1 MLSSAANLFFML
13 AAKSTVFFVIQGGR
27 WRILRK
33 KDKRGFKMQ
42 VWDVVILGGGA
53 AGCTAAL
60 YCARAGLS
68 AAVLEQTGAVG
79 QMAITNWVDNYP
91 GFPEG
96 ISGFQL
102 AEQMRRGAERYGA
115 RFFQTDMQTA
125 ALGGECKRIGTDIGE
140 FQGKTVILATGA
152 DPRPLGL
159 PEERRLFGRG
169 VSYCATCDGMFYRG
183 KIAAVVGGGNT
194 AAADALYLSRICE
207 KVYLIHRRDTLRAQ
221 KAYLAPLEQ
230 AENVELIWNSRVEAL
245 LYQDTL
251 TGLRVKHTVS
261 GEEQELLCDGLFVAV
276 GYLPETGLFQDQLEL
291 SEAGYVKAD
300 ETTRTSLPGVYAVGD
315 LREKPLRQV
324 ITAAA
329 DGAVAVHFMEE
340 YLNR

>member
-1 MLSSAANLFFML
+1 MEQTIFD
-13 AAKSTVFFVIQGGR
+13 T
-27 WRILRK
+27 
-33 KDKRGFKMQ
+33 
-42 VWDVVILGGGA
+42 VILGGGP
-53 AGCTAAL
+53 AGYTAAL
-60 YCARAGLS
+60 YAARANFS
-68 AAVLEQTGAVG
+68 VLLLEKLAPGG
-79 QMAITNWVDNYP
+79 QMATTDVIDNYP

-96 ISGFQL
+96 IHGFDLAVKMKESAERFGVQTKL
-102 AEQMRRGAERYGA
+102 AEVVEAELTGEIKEIKTKKETFFA
-115 RFFQTDMQTA
+115 R
-125 ALGGECKRIGTDIGE
+125 
-140 FQGKTVILATGA
+140 TVVLATGA
-152 DPRPLGL
+152 RPRELGL
-159 PEERRLFGRG
+159 PGERELRGRG

-329 DGAVAVHFMEE
+329 VGAVSVHFMEE

>member
-1 MLSSAANLFFML
+1 MEQTFFD
-13 AAKSTVFFVIQGGR
+13 T
-27 WRILRK
+27 
-33 KDKRGFKMQ
+33 
-42 VWDVVILGGGA
+42 VILGGGP
-53 AGCTAAL
+53 AGYTAAL
-60 YCARAGLS
+60 YAARANFS
-68 AAVLEQTGAVG
+68 VLLLEKLAPGG
-79 QMAITNWVDNYP
+79 QMATTDVIDNYP

-96 ISGFQL
+96 IHGFDLAVKMKESAERFGVQTKL
-102 AEQMRRGAERYGA
+102 AEVVEAELTGEIKEIKTKKETFFA
-115 RFFQTDMQTA
+115 R
-125 ALGGECKRIGTDIGE
+125 
-140 FQGKTVILATGA
+140 TVVLATGA
-152 DPRPLGL
+152 RPRELGL
-159 PEERRLFGRG
+159 PGERELRGRG

>member
-1 MLSSAANLFFML
+1 MEQTIFD
-13 AAKSTVFFVIQGGR
+13 T
-27 WRILRK
+27 
-33 KDKRGFKMQ
+33 
-42 VWDVVILGGGA
+42 VILGGGP
-53 AGCTAAL
+53 AGYTAAL
-60 YCARAGLS
+60 YAARANFS
-68 AAVLEQTGAVG
+68 VLLLEKLAPGG
-79 QMAITNWVDNYP
+79 QMATTDVIDNYP

-96 ISGFQL
+96 VHGFDLAMKMKESAERFGVQTKL
-102 AEQMRRGAERYGA
+102 AEVVEAELTGEIKEIKTKKETFFA
-115 RFFQTDMQTA
+115 R
-125 ALGGECKRIGTDIGE
+125 
-140 FQGKTVILATGA
+140 TVVLATGA
-152 DPRPLGL
+152 RPRELGL
-159 PEERRLFGRG
+159 SGEQELRGRG

-230 AENVELIWNSRVEAL
+230 AENVELVWNSRVEAL

-251 TGLRVKHTVS
+251 TGLRVKHTIS

-276 GYLPETGLFQDQLEL
+276 GYLPETGLFKEQLEL

>member
-1 MLSSAANLFFML
+1 MEQTIFD
-13 AAKSTVFFVIQGGR
+13 T
-27 WRILRK
+27 
-33 KDKRGFKMQ
+33 
-42 VWDVVILGGGA
+42 VILGGGP
-53 AGCTAAL
+53 AGYTAAL
-60 YCARAGLS
+60 YAARANFS
-68 AAVLEQTGAVG
+68 VLLLEKLAPGG
-79 QMAITNWVDNYP
+79 QMATTDVIDNYP

-96 ISGFQL
+96 IHGFDLAVKMKESAERFGVQTKL
-102 AEQMRRGAERYGA
+102 AEVVEAELTGEIKEIKTKKETFFA
-115 RFFQTDMQTA
+115 R
-125 ALGGECKRIGTDIGE
+125 
-140 FQGKTVILATGA
+140 TVVLATGA
-152 DPRPLGL
+152 RPRELGL
-159 PEERRLFGRG
+159 PGEQELRGRG

-276 GYLPETGLFQDQLEL
+276 GAQAEDRP
-291 SEAGYVKAD
+291 
-300 ETTRTSLPGVYAVGD
+300 
-315 LREKPLRQV
+315 
-324 ITAAA
+324 
-329 DGAVAVHFMEE
+329 
-340 YLNR
+340 N

>member
-1 MLSSAANLFFML
+1 MEQTIFD
-13 AAKSTVFFVIQGGR
+13 T
-27 WRILRK
+27 
-33 KDKRGFKMQ
+33 
-42 VWDVVILGGGA
+42 VILGGGP
-53 AGCTAAL
+53 AGYTAAL
-60 YCARAGLS
+60 YAARANFS
-68 AAVLEQTGAVG
+68 VLLLEKLAPGG
-79 QMAITNWVDNYP
+79 QMATTDVIDNYP

-96 ISGFQL
+96 IHGFDLAVKMKESAERFGVQTKL
-102 AEQMRRGAERYGA
+102 AEVVEAELTGEIKEIKTKKETFFA
-115 RFFQTDMQTA
+115 R
-125 ALGGECKRIGTDIGE
+125 
-140 FQGKTVILATGA
+140 TVVLATGA
-152 DPRPLGL
+152 RPRELGL
-159 PEERRLFGRG
+159 PGERELRGRG
-169 VSYCATCDGMFYRG
+169 VSYCATDGMFYRG

>member
-1 MLSSAANLFFML
+1 MEQTIFD
-13 AAKSTVFFVIQGGR
+13 T
-27 WRILRK
+27 
-33 KDKRGFKMQ
+33 
-42 VWDVVILGGGA
+42 VILGGGP
-53 AGCTAAL
+53 AGYTAAL
-60 YCARAGLS
+60 YAARANFS
-68 AAVLEQTGAVG
+68 VLLLEKLAPGG
-79 QMAITNWVDNYP
+79 QMATTDVIDNYP

-96 ISGFQL
+96 IHGFDLAVKMKESAERFGVQTKL
-102 AEQMRRGAERYGA
+102 AEVVEAELTGEIKEIKTKKETFFA
-115 RFFQTDMQTA
+115 R
-125 ALGGECKRIGTDIGE
+125 
-140 FQGKTVILATGA
+140 TVVLATGA
-152 DPRPLGL
+152 RPRELGL
-159 PEERRLFGRG
+159 PGERELRGRG

-329 DGAVAVHFMEE
+329 DGAVAVHCMEE

>member
-1 MLSSAANLFFML
+1 MEQTIFD
-13 AAKSTVFFVIQGGR
+13 T
-27 WRILRK
+27 
-33 KDKRGFKMQ
+33 
-42 VWDVVILGGGA
+42 VILGGGP
-53 AGCTAAL
+53 AGYTAAL
-60 YCARAGLS
+60 YAARANFS
-68 AAVLEQTGAVG
+68 VLLLEKLAPGG
-79 QMAITNWVDNYP
+79 QMATTDVIDNYP

-96 ISGFQL
+96 IHGFDLAVKMKESAERFGVQTKL
-102 AEQMRRGAERYGA
+102 AEVVEAELTGEIKEIKTKKETFFA
-115 RFFQTDMQTA
+115 R
-125 ALGGECKRIGTDIGE
+125 
-140 FQGKTVILATGA
+140 TVVLATGA
-152 DPRPLGL
+152 RPRELGL
-159 PEERRLFGRG
+159 PGEQELRGRG

>member
-1 MLSSAANLFFML
+1 MEQTIFD
-13 AAKSTVFFVIQGGR
+13 T
-27 WRILRK
+27 
-33 KDKRGFKMQ
+33 
-42 VWDVVILGGGA
+42 VILGGGP
-53 AGCTAAL
+53 AGYTAAL
-60 YCARAGLS
+60 YAARANFS
-68 AAVLEQTGAVG
+68 VLLLEKLAPGG
-79 QMAITNWVDNYP
+79 QMATTDVIDNYP

-96 ISGFQL
+96 IHGFDLAVKMKESAERFGVQTKL
-102 AEQMRRGAERYGA
+102 AEVVEAELTGEIKEIKTKKETFFA
-115 RFFQTDMQTA
+115 R
-125 ALGGECKRIGTDIGE
+125 
-140 FQGKTVILATGA
+140 TVVLATGA
-152 DPRPLGL
+152 RPRELGL
-159 PEERRLFGRG
+159 PGERELRGRG

>member
-1 MLSSAANLFFML
+1 MEQTIFD
-13 AAKSTVFFVIQGGR
+13 T
-27 WRILRK
+27 
-33 KDKRGFKMQ
+33 
-42 VWDVVILGGGA
+42 VILGGGP
-53 AGCTAAL
+53 AGYTAAL
-60 YCARAGLS
+60 YAARANFS
-68 AAVLEQTGAVG
+68 VLLLEKLAPGG
-79 QMAITNWVDNYP
+79 QMATTDVIDNYP

-96 ISGFQL
+96 IHGFDLAVKMKESAERFGVQTKL
-102 AEQMRRGAERYGA
+102 AEVVEAELTGEIKEIKTKKETFFA
-115 RFFQTDMQTA
+115 R
-125 ALGGECKRIGTDIGE
+125 
-140 FQGKTVILATGA
+140 TVVLATGA
-152 DPRPLGL
+152 RPRELGL
-159 PEERRLFGRG
+159 PGERELRGRG

-276 GYLPETGLFQDQLEL
+276 GCLPETGLFQDQLEL